1 MSTPREIPHRQRR
14 GRMASGLVFVLFA
27 LIALFFLFT
36 EHRAHVLGA
45 IPYLLL
51 LACPLLHM
59 FHGHGGHGHDKA
71 HHHRAAEGRSGSAPS
86 DAKPH

>member
-1 MSTPREIPHRQRR
+1 MSTPRPNPPRTPQ
-14 GRMASGLVFVLFA
+14 GRLSSGVVFLLFA

-59 FHGHGGHGHDKA
+59 FHGHSHRGHHASHREGGT
-71 HHHRAAEGRSGSAPS
+71 RPP
-86 DAKPH
+86 DAGPREPHSH